1 MKKIFLAIFTL
12 AFCFT
17 NAQNFF
23 SKEILFNQPNSTIVN
38 GYFKNGYNVV
48 LKVNTFLGQ
57 GQVISLSNL
66 PDSTKLLDS
75 FEYSQSIGFVFYE
88 KNTNLFYER
97 IIEDKSTRNVYL
109 LRKNLTLN
117 ITDSLFLRK
126 SNHYGVESSKIKKFG
141 DTSAIQIEHYDSI
154 NASQNIG
161 VNDFYIV
168 VNNNIINTIVKPKYN
183 FWYRPIADYYL
194 MGKKLFITCNYDVF
208 KLALYVHDLSNVSI
222 DSSIYNFYKPFSTTS
237 NSFIF
242 NYTKINQKLYL
253 INAYTTS
260 SFSTYD
266 SIILLDIGSGTSLL
280 TAKVYGANGNYA
292 FLSNSLLLDF
302 VVTGNG
308 TNAVI
313 NKIGANLNL
322 VPVLAFNKTTNN
334 KIITH
339 KYFFENVDTQYA
351 CGSRY
356 ENSSDYATIEKIY
369 PYKTGIQND
378 KKIDS
383 PVLLTYPNPTQGYFK
398 INLTTAPSRVV
409 ATSILGQQTLLNHT
423 EQGFDTSPL
432 ANGLY
437 IISFIADNSRYD
449 LKLWVQK

>member
-1 MKKIFLAIFTL
+1 MKKILLAIFTL
-12 AFCFT
+12 ASCFA

-23 SKEILFNQPNSTIVN
+23 SKEILFNQQNSTIVN

-57 GQVISLSNL
+57 GQVISISNL

-75 FEYSQSIGFVFYE
+75 FEYSQALGFVFYE

-117 ITDSLFLRK
+117 ISDSLFLRK
-126 SNHYGVESSKIKKFG
+126 TNHFGVIKSKIKKFG
-141 DTSAIQIEHYDSI
+141 DTSAIQIWHIDSI
-154 NASQNIG
+154 NITQNINI
-161 VNDFYIV
+161 NDFYIV
-168 VNNNIINTIVKPKYN
+168 VNNTITNTIIKPKYN
-183 FWYRPIADYYL
+183 FFGNAFADFYLFSNKLYIA
-194 MGKKLFITCNYDVF
+194 CNYDLLKF
-208 KLALYVHDLSNVSI
+208 ALYVHDLTNASI
-222 DSSIYNFYKPFSTTS
+222 DSTKYNYYKPFSTS
-237 NSFIF
+237 YNDFIF

-260 SFSTYD
+260 SFSIYD
-266 SIILLDIGSGTSLL
+266 SIILLDIGSGTSLI
-280 TAKVYGANGNYA
+280 TAKIYAANGNYA
-292 FLSNSLLLDF
+292 FLSNSLLLDYI
-302 VVTGNG
+302 VTGNG

-322 VPVLAFNKTTNN
+322 VPVLTFNKTTNN

-339 KYFFENVDTQYA
+339 KYFFENVDTQYV

-356 ENSSDYATIEKIY
+356 ELPSDYATIEKIY

-383 PVLLTYPNPTQGYFK
+383 QTLFTYPNPTQGFFK

-423 EQGFDTSPL
+423 EQGYDTNPL

-437 IISFIADNSRYD
+437 IISFMADNKRYD
-449 LKLWVQK
+449 LKLWIQK